1 MSVTASDITK
11 WLVTFLSFRKATN
24 ARVTRKL
31 PRRVRMMM
39 MIRTKV
45 ETNLSAK
52 LNSFSVVAGDV
63 VLFKSLVG
71 VVEFS
76 VAIRSV

>member
-1 MSVTASDITK
+1 
-11 WLVTFLSFRKATN
+11 
-24 ARVTRKL
+24 
-31 PRRVRMMM
+31 MMM